1 MNRIFFPWSKKLR
14 TESGKTLLAV
24 PSPNEWKVLYPK
36 KPFGKTVDRPL
47 TLSERFDVAC
57 LGIGL
62 VGFGGNLVKLLVREK
77 YSRVIVVGIA
87 GALPG
92 SGLTLADT
100 VRVDEECVGD
110 EGYIHSDSFKPYF
123 RRPQIF
129 RASPS
134 RTAPLPIASLPGVR
148 GVSVNTLVA
157 SSQILECR
165 AKFFG
170 AKVEAMEGASAFAIA
185 RAMDVE
191 IFEIRTIS
199 NFTGDLDESKW
210 NLRHSLRTLAKEILD
225 PIIRGE
231 SA

>member
-1 MNRIFFPWSKKLR
+1 MQTDTGR
-14 TESGKTLLAV
+14 GKTLVAI
-24 PSPNEWKVLYPK
+24 PSPMEWKVLYPK
-36 KPFGKTVDRPL
+36 EPFGKTAERPL
-47 TLSERFDVAC
+47 ELNPRFDVAC

-62 VGFGGNLVKLLVREK
+62 VGFGGNLAKLLFRNG

-92 SGLTLADT
+92 SDLVLADT

-110 EGYIHSDSFKPYF
+110 EGYVFSATFQPYF
-123 RRPQIF
+123 RRPHVF
-129 RASPS
+129 RASPA
-134 RTAPLPIASLPGVR
+134 RTAPSQIAALPGVR
-148 GVSVNTLVA
+148 GVSVNTLTA

-170 AKVEAMEGASAFAIA
+170 AKVEAMEGASAFAISK
-185 RAMDVE
+185 AMNVE
-191 IFEIRTIS
+191 VFELRTIS

-225 PIIRGE
+225 PMVQE
-231 SA
+231 CEA